1 MNQFL
6 TDLNPRPLNQ
16 GEHGGIKPVNLYL
29 GKGTNALEVAFYQS
43 PIKPNTISIS
53 KVWTDRKAGRS
64 SPILTV
70 IQYPDGVALCGPSGD
85 QPPIFHI
92 NDLGQAERISRAALL
107 ESDRHA
113 AIRFLTQAL
122 PSLETQLPGITN
134 EGLFALHALSENMA
148 GRADWV
154 HAKELAKKAV
164 DKSNIELLK
173 ALGFSIERLDNLTNL
188 LKSQDRRTAL
198 AVMLQ
203 EGEIEETGLERFN
216 NLSPVSYALT
226 KADKEGLPWVVFIQ
240 GNRIRLYSTK
250 NIGVGRRGRTETYI
264 ECQPTLLSDNDLSYL
279 WLLFSA
285 DALTDS
291 GSVESLIA
299 DSKRFSGAL
308 AERLRERIYDIVVP
322 ELAAGISEARNL
334 TKPTSAEIS
343 LTYEMALI
351 VLFRLLFIAYAEDR
365 DLLPYK
371 VNELYRR
378 RSLKQKAEDL
388 SVTNDEEI
396 ANISGHHHWIETE
409 QLFDA
414 VYQGNK
420 EWGVPVYDGTIFSSN
435 KSISLAGYEL
445 KKIKIKNIFF
455 EKALKAL
462 LTTETSENNVGPVDF
477 RSLSVREFGTIYE
490 GLLESELS
498 LAEQNLSRDKNGNYL
513 PAKDG
518 KEIFIKKGQVY
529 LHDRS
534 GARKSS
540 GSYYTPDFAV
550 EYLLDIA
557 LEPALVNHIDRLAD
571 LDEVAAAESFFD
583 FRIADI
589 AMGSGHFL
597 VAAIDRIEK
606 RFSEV
611 LESRRLPGV
620 IKELNELRI
629 AAMTQLKDYSEHIAI
644 EDSQLLRRLIARRCV
659 YGVDL
664 NPLAVQLSRLSIWIH
679 SFVPGLPLS
688 LLDHNLV
695 YGNSLVG
702 IGSLEQVT
710 EKFNEASDNFALSQM
725 FAIDSEAL
733 LNNAA
738 EPLRKLAKLADGT
751 IKDIERG
758 RKLISEA
765 QETTQP
771 INALCD
777 LIIAQPISNDEKLKA
792 FPFEEW
798 EERKGTIQNSHELRV
813 ARKLLEPFKVI
824 HFPLVF
830 PEVFL
835 RPRKGFDVILGN
847 PPWEEVKPE
856 ERDFWTGHFPGL
868 RGIPQREQELRWVE
882 LKSERP
888 DLARLYEISKKQ
900 VETLSTLLSAGNYP
914 GIEVGDADL
923 YKAFAWRFWNLLS
936 SLGGYIGVVLPRS
949 SMSAKGSEEFR
960 KALFQE
966 SETIEIASLVNN
978 KKWIFSNVHPQY
990 TICLVSIY
998 KKANESH
1005 EIKLSGPFRSLEDFS
1020 TNKNYQAKF
1029 STDEILTWNESASIP
1044 LLPSAESID
1053 VFAKLRQSPW
1063 LSINTNEDWRV
1074 RPDTE
1079 LHATAQK
1086 PLMDFTD
1093 WRARPDRELD
1103 ATLQKNLMNLE
1114 SEVAPEGYWPV
1125 YKGESFDIWSPDTK
1139 TYYAWANPDIVL
1151 PWLYD
1156 KRLRSN
1162 RSSRNS
1168 AHGEFSHNFVL
1179 DKKTLAPLKPRIA
1192 FRLIT
1197 RSTDTRTCR
1206 VALVPPK
1213 VFLTNAAQYL
1223 LFPRGDEFDEA
1234 YLLGVLSSIPLD
1246 WYARR
1251 YVEVNFN
1258 FYLFNPL
1265 PIPRPNR
1272 SNPLWKKV
1280 VQLSGRLASVDER
1293 YSGWAKKI
1301 EVEYGHLDEK
1311 NKEQMINELDAVVAH
1326 LYGLTAKD
1334 LTHIFETFHEGWDY
1348 KPRLKAVL
1356 DFYKAYK

>member
-1 MNQFL
+1 VNQFL
-6 TDLNPRPLNQ
+6 KDLNPRPLNQ

-43 PIKPNTISIS
+43 PTKPNTVSIS
-53 KVWTDRKAGRS
+53 KIWADRKAGRS

-70 IQYPDGVALCGPSGD
+70 IHYPDGVALCGPSGD

-291 GSVESLIA
+291 GSVEGLIA

-334 TKPTSAEIS
+334 TKPSSAEIS

-378 RSLKQKAEDL
+378 RSLKQKAQDL
-388 SVTNDEEI
+388 SVANDENI
-396 ANISGHHHWIETE
+396 ANSSGQNHWIEAE

-420 EWGVPVYDGTIFSSN
+420 EWGVPVYDGTIFSPHKN
-435 KSISLAGYEL
+435 ISLAGYEL
-445 KKIKIKNIFF
+445 KKIKVKNLFF
-455 EKALKAL
+455 EKAIKAL
-462 LTTETSENNVGPVDF
+462 LTTETSENNCGPVDF

-498 LAEQNLSRDKNGNYL
+498 LAEQDLTRDNSGNYL
-513 PAKDG
+513 PALEG
-518 KEIFIKKGQVY
+518 REVFVKKGSVY
-529 LHDRS
+529 LHDKS

-540 GSYYTPDFAV
+540 GSFYTPDFAV
-550 EYLLDIA
+550 EHLLDGA
-557 LEPALVNHIDRLAD
+557 LETTLSDHLSG
-571 LDEVAAAESFFD
+571 LDKLDDVSAAEKFFD

-597 VAAIDRIEK
+597 VAAIDRVEK
-606 RFSEV
+606 RFSEY
-611 LESRRLPGV
+611 LESRQLPGV
-620 IKELNELRI
+620 MLELSKLR
-629 AAMTQLKDYSEHIAI
+629 AVAQSQLKQFADHIEV
-644 EDSQLLRRLIARRCV
+644 EDGQLLRRLIARRCI

-664 NPLAVQLSRLSIWIH
+664 NPLSVQLARLSIWIH
-679 SFVPGLPLS
+679 TFVPGLPLS

-695 YGNSLVG
+695 IGNALVG
-702 IGSLEQVT
+702 IGSLE
-710 EKFNEASDNFALSQM
+710 EIKRKINETQNTLFGVDADELLGKAS
-725 FAIDSEAL
+725 
-733 LNNAA
+733 
-738 EPLRKLAKLADGT
+738 EPLRKLAKLSDAT
-751 IKDIERG
+751 IRDIEAG
-758 RKLISEA
+758 RALIESAKNAVSET
-765 QETTQP
+765 E
-771 INALCD
+771 ALCD
-777 LIIAQPISNDEKLKA
+777 LITAQPISEDPIVRG
-792 FPFEEW
+792 FPFEDW
-798 EERKGTIQNSHELRV
+798 DDWKDTILQSKELKS
-813 ARKLLEPFKVI
+813 AKKSLAGLSTF
-824 HFPLVF
+824 HFPIAF

-835 RPRKGFDVILGN
+835 RANSGFDVLLGN
-847 PPWEEVKPE
+847 PPWETIKVE
-856 ERDFWTGHFPGL
+856 EQKFWSRYFLGMRGL
-868 RGIPQREQELRWVE
+868 TQRAFEAKKLELY
-882 LKSERP
+882 KERP
-888 DLARLYEISKKQ
+888 DLLKLMHEEVEETTRLRVII
-900 VETLSTLLSAGNYP
+900 LSGDYP
-914 GIEVGDADL
+914 GIGSGDPDL
-923 YKAFAWRFWNLLS
+923 YKAFAWRFWNCLS
-936 SLGGYIGVVLPRS
+936 EQGRFGLVLPRS
-949 SMSAKGSEEFR
+949 ALNALGSEDFR
-960 KALFQE
+960 KKLMRKANQISITTL
-966 SETIEIASLVNN
+966 TNTAR
-978 KKWIFSNVHPQY
+978 WIFDMEPRY
-990 TICLVSIY
+990 TIALITVTKGAQEFGSID
-998 KKANESH
+998 
-1005 EIKLSGPFRSLEDFS
+1005 ICGPLNSLAQFNSEKNNFARISSLE
-1020 TNKNYQAKF
+1020 
-1029 STDEILTWNESASIP
+1029 ILSWSDSAALPLFPNLESV
-1044 LLPSAESID
+1044 D
-1053 VFAKLRQSPW
+1053 VFRKLRKSPR
-1063 LSINTNEDWRV
+1063 LDLRDINSWRV
-1074 RPDTE
+1074 RPDVE
-1079 LHATAQK
+1079 LHATQQK
-1086 PLMDFTD
+1086 SLMDLVSEHC
-1093 WRARPDRELD
+1093 PD
-1103 ATLQKNLMNLE
+1103 
-1114 SEVAPEGYWPV
+1114 SFWPV
-1125 YKGESFDIWSPDTK
+1125 YKGESFDIWKPDTGA
-1139 TYYAWANPDIVL
+1139 YYAWADPKVVL
-1151 PWLYD
+1151 PWLQN

-1162 RSSRNS
+1162 SSSRDS
-1168 AHGEFSHNFVL
+1168 VHGEFMRSSIENINSL
-1179 DKKTLAPLKPRIA
+1179 PCNKPRI
-1192 FRLIT
+1192 FYRMIT

-1206 VALVPPK
+1206 VALAPPK
-1213 VFLTNAAQYL
+1213 VFVSHSANYL
-1223 LFPRGDEFDEA
+1223 LFPRGDEKDEA
-1234 YLLGVLSSIPLD
+1234 FLLGVLSSIPLD

-1251 YVEVNFN
+1251 FVEINFTHN
-1258 FYLFNPL
+1258 FFNPL
-1265 PIPRPNR
+1265 PIPRPSR
-1272 SNPLWKKV
+1272 SDPLWNRV
-1280 VQLSGRLASVDER
+1280 VELSGRLASIDSR
-1293 YSGWAKKI
+1293 FRNWAKKI
-1301 EVEYGHLDEK
+1301 GVEFGPLDEAE
-1311 NKEQMINELDAVVAH
+1311 KEEMINELDAVVAH

-1334 LTHIFETFHEGWDY
+1334 LAHIFETFHEGWDY
-1348 KPRLKAVL
+1348 KPRLKSVL

>member
-6 TDLNPRPLNQ
+6 TDLNSRPLNQ
-16 GEHGGIKPVNLYL
+16 GEQGGIKPVNLYL

-43 PIKPNTISIS
+43 PMKPNTVSIS

-188 LKSQDRRTAL
+188 LKSHDRRTAL

-203 EGEIEETGLERFN
+203 DGEIEETGLERFN

-308 AERLRERIYDIVVP
+308 AEKLRERIYDIVVP

-420 EWGVPVYDGTIFSSN
+420 EWGVPVYDGTIFSSD

-462 LTTETSENNVGPVDF
+462 LTTETSENTLGPVDF

-498 LAEQNLSRDKNGNYL
+498 LAQQNLTRDKNGNYL

-518 KEIFIKKGQVY
+518 KEIYIKKGQVY

-550 EYLLDIA
+550 EHLLDTA
-557 LEPALVNHIDRLAD
+557 LEPALANHIERLAN
-571 LDEVAAAESFFD
+571 LDEVAAAENFFD

-589 AMGSGHFL
+589 SMGSGHFL

-629 AAMTQLKDYSEHIAI
+629 SAITQLKEYSEHISI

-695 YGNSLVG
+695 HGNSLVG
-702 IGSLEQVT
+702 IGSLDEIT
-710 EKFNEASDNFALSQM
+710 AKFNEASDNFALSQM

-738 EPLRKLAKLADGT
+738 EPLRKLARLTDGT
-751 IKDIERG
+751 VKDIERG

-765 QETTQP
+765 EETTKD
-771 INALCD
+771 IKALCD
-777 LIIAQPISNDEKLKA
+777 LIIAQPISSDEKLKA

-798 EERKGTIQNSHELRV
+798 EDRRSGIQNSHELKV

-835 RPRKGFDVILGN
+835 RSRKGFDVILGN
-847 PPWEEVKPE
+847 PPWEEIKPE
-856 ERDFWTGHFPGL
+856 ERDFWTGYFPGL
-868 RGIPQREQELRWVE
+868 RGITQREQEIKWIELRA
-882 LKSERP
+882 ERP
-888 DLARLYEISKKQ
+888 DLAGLFEIQKKQ

-923 YKAFAWRFWNLLS
+923 YKAFAWRFWHTLS
-936 SLGGYIGVVLPRS
+936 PVGGYVGVLLPRS
-949 SMSAKGSEEFR
+949 AMSAKGSEEFR
-960 KALFQE
+960 KALFKEAGHLQI
-966 SETIEIASLVNN
+966 TSLLNN
-978 KKWIFSNVHPQY
+978 REWIFKNVHPQY
-990 TICLVSIY
+990 TICLISLF
-998 KKANESH
+998 KGSH
-1005 EIKLSGPFRSLEDFS
+1005 NDGELLLNGPFKSLNDFIQGANVYAAFKPS
-1020 TNKNYQAKF
+1020 EVI
-1029 STDEILTWNESASIP
+1029 SWNSSASIP
-1044 LLPSAESID
+1044 LLPGTESADI
-1053 VFAKLRQSPW
+1053 FRKLRESPW
-1063 LSINTNEDWRV
+1063 LDYKGDAKDWRV

-1086 PLMDFTD
+1086 PLMDL
-1093 WRARPDRELD
+1093 A
-1103 ATLQKNLMNLE
+1103 
-1114 SEVAPEGYWPV
+1114 SEVCPDGFWPV
-1125 YKGESFDIWSPDTK
+1125 YKGESFDLWNPDTG
-1139 TYYAWANPDIVL
+1139 TYYAWANPEIVL
-1151 PWLYD
+1151 PWIQD
-1156 KRLRSN
+1156 KRIRSN
-1162 RSSRNS
+1162 SSSRDS
-1168 AHGEFSHNFVL
+1168 VHKEFSLAYVKDL
-1179 DKKTLAPLKPRIA
+1179 KTLPPLSPRIA

-1197 RSTDTRTCR
+1197 NRTNTRTTI
-1206 VALVPPK
+1206 ASLVPPN
-1213 VFLTNAAQYL
+1213 VFLANSAQYL
-1223 LFPRGDEFDEA
+1223 LFPRGDEKDKA

-1251 YVEVNFN
+1251 FVEINFN

-1265 PIPRPNR
+1265 PIPRPDR
-1272 SNPLWKKV
+1272 SHPLWIRV
-1280 VQLSGRLASVDER
+1280 VELSGRLASVDKR
-1293 YSGWAKKI
+1293 FKSWAK
-1301 EVEYGHLDEK
+1301 EVGVGCGPIDEAD
-1311 NKEQMINELDAVVAH
+1311 KEQMINELDAVVAH

-1334 LTHIFETFHEGWDY
+1334 LTQIFETFHEGWDY
-1348 KPRLKAVL
+1348 KSRLKSVL

>member
-1 MNQFL
+1 VNQFL
-6 TDLNPRPLNQ
+6 KELTPRPLNQ
-16 GEHGGIKPVNLYL
+16 GEYGGIKPINLFL
-29 GKGTNALEVAFYQS
+29 GKGVNALEVAFYQS
-43 PIKPNTISIS
+43 SIKPNAVSIT
-53 KVWTDRKAGRS
+53 KLWNDRKAGRS
-64 SPILTV
+64 SPILAV
-70 IQYPDGVALCGPSGD
+70 IQYPDGIALCGPSGD

-92 NDLGQAERISRAALL
+92 NDLGQAERISKTALL

-134 EGLFALHALSENMA
+134 EGLFALHALSESMTV
-148 GRADWV
+148 RADWAD
-154 HAKELAKKAV
+154 AKEFAKKAV
-164 DKSNIELLK
+164 DKSNNDLLK

-188 LKSQDRRTAL
+188 LKSRDRRTAL

-203 EGEIEETGLERFN
+203 EGEIEEAGLERFN

-264 ECQPTLLSDNDLSYL
+264 ECQPTLLSENDLSYL

-285 DALTDS
+285 DALKDS
-291 GSVESLIA
+291 GTVEELIA

-308 AERLRERIYDIVVP
+308 AEKLRERIYDIVVP

-334 TKPTSAEIS
+334 TRPSSSEIS

-388 SVTNDEEI
+388 SVANDEEI
-396 ANISGHHHWIETE
+396 ANISGYHHWIEAE

-420 EWGVPVYDGTIFSSN
+420 EWGVPVYDGTIFSSD

-445 KKIKIKNIFF
+445 KKIKIKNKFF

-462 LTTETSENNVGPVDF
+462 LTTETSENTLGPVDF

-498 LAEQNLSRDKNGNYL
+498 LAQQNLTRDKNGNYL

-518 KEIFIKKGQVY
+518 KEIYIKKGEVY

-550 EYLLDIA
+550 EHLLETA
-557 LEPALVNHIDRLAD
+557 LEPALSDHIERLAT
-571 LDEVAAAESFFD
+571 LDVVAAAENFFD

-589 AMGSGHFL
+589 SMGSGHFL

-629 AAMTQLKDYSEHIAI
+629 SAVTQLKEYSEHISI
-644 EDSQLLRRLIARRCV
+644 EDSQLLRRLIARRCI

-695 YGNSLVG
+695 HGNSLVG
-702 IGSLEQVT
+702 IGSLDEIT
-710 EKFNEASDNFALSQM
+710 AKFNEASDNFALSQM

-738 EPLRKLAKLADGT
+738 EPLRKLAKLTDGT
-751 IKDIERG
+751 VKDIERG

-765 QETTQP
+765 TETTRD
-771 INALCD
+771 IEALCN

-798 EERKGTIQNSHELRV
+798 EDRRGNIQNSHELNV
-813 ARKLLEPFKVI
+813 AKRLLEPFKVI

-835 RPRKGFDVILGN
+835 RARKGFDVILGN
-847 PPWEEVKPE
+847 PPWEEIKPE
-856 ERDFWTGHFPGL
+856 ERDFWTGYFPGL
-868 RGIPQREQELRWVE
+868 RGIPQREQELRTAE
-882 LKSERP
+882 LRLERP
-888 DLARLYEISKKQ
+888 DLAKLFEIQKKQ
-900 VETLSTLLSAGNYP
+900 VETLSVLLGAGNYP

-923 YKAFAWRFWNLLS
+923 YKAFAWRFWHTLS
-936 SLGGYIGVVLPRS
+936 PFGGYVGVLLPRS
-949 SMSAKGSEEFR
+949 AMSAKGSEEFR
-960 KALFQE
+960 KALFKEAGHLQI
-966 SETIEIASLVNN
+966 TSLLNN
-978 KKWIFSNVHPQY
+978 REWIFKNVHPQY
-990 TICLVSIY
+990 TICLISLY
-998 KKANESH
+998 KGSCDDGQLLLN
-1005 EIKLSGPFRSLEDFS
+1005 GPFKSLNDFS
-1020 TNKNYQAKF
+1020 RGAKAYAAF
-1029 STDEILTWNESASIP
+1029 KPSEVISWNSSASIP
-1044 LLPSAESID
+1044 LLPSTESAE
-1053 VFAKLRQSPW
+1053 VFRKLRESPW
-1063 LSINTNEDWRV
+1063 LDCKDNTEEWRV

-1086 PLMDFTD
+1086 PLMDLVSEIC
-1093 WRARPDRELD
+1093 PD
-1103 ATLQKNLMNLE
+1103 
-1114 SEVAPEGYWPV
+1114 GFWPV
-1125 YKGESFDIWSPDTK
+1125 YKGESFDLWNPDTG
-1139 TYYAWANPDIVL
+1139 TYYAWASPEIVL
-1151 PWLYD
+1151 PWIQD
-1156 KRLRSN
+1156 KRIRSN
-1162 RSSRNS
+1162 SSSRDS
-1168 AHGEFSHNFVL
+1168 VHKEFSATYVKDL
-1179 DKKTLAPLKPRIA
+1179 KTLPPLSPRIA

-1197 RSTDTRTCR
+1197 NRTNTRTTI
-1206 VALVPPK
+1206 ASLVPPN
-1213 VFLTNAAQYL
+1213 VFLANSAQYL
-1223 LFPRGDEFDEA
+1223 LFPRGDEKDKA

-1251 YVEVNFN
+1251 FVEINFN

-1265 PIPRPNR
+1265 PVPRPER
-1272 SNPLWKKV
+1272 SNPLWIRV
-1280 VQLSGRLASVDER
+1280 VELSGRLASVDKR
-1293 YSGWAKKI
+1293 FKSWAK
-1301 EVEYGHLDEK
+1301 EVGVEFGPIDAFV
-1311 NKEQMINELDAVVAH
+1311 KEEMINELDAVVAH
-1326 LYGLTAKD
+1326 LYGLSAKD

-1348 KPRLKAVL
+1348 KSRLKLVL